1 MLRQWDVSQSVS
13 KAGRSWQFELMP
25 SPKKGL
31 RKARGTT
38 GWHELKT
45 EDGEVRLD
53 LGRVVYVQA
62 DSGDSR
68 VGFG

>member
-1 MLRQWDVSQSVS
+1 MAVRVDSE
-13 KAGRSWQFELMP
+13 AE
-25 SPKKGL
+25 KGL
-31 RKARGTT
+31 RKALGDE

-53 LGRVVYVQA
+53 LERVVYVQA
-62 DSGDSR
+62 DSDDSR

>member
-1 MLRQWDVSQSVS
+1 
-13 KAGRSWQFELMP
+13 MP

-62 DSGDSR
+62 DSDDSR

>member
-1 MLRQWDVSQSVS
+1 MAVRVDSD
-13 KAGRSWQFELMP
+13 AE
-25 SPKKGL
+25 KGL
-31 RKARGTT
+31 RKALGSE

-53 LGRVVYVQA
+53 LERVVYVQA
-62 DSGDSR
+62 DSDDSR